1 MALNKTGIIQTIIQA
16 LTLVAVVI
24 ALIIPARVIISKID
38 VISKDVE
45 EIRKSS
51 IGTIA
56 TSPKRELVVD
66 KPADGAEV
74 GYHADVKGYTDNLE
88 LNHYVVVIP
97 VLHPSKW
104 VQRWPVVIEPEGKLS
119 SKAQF
124 GEGGIGLGEEF
135 QILLLATSEKLRP
148 GTLDYEP
155 ADARWS
161 APVTVT
167 RTK

>member
-1 MALNKTGIIQTIIQA
+1 MALNKIVIIQTIIQA

-24 ALIIPARVIISKID
+24 ALIIPTRVIISKID
-38 VISKDVE
+38 VISKNVE
-45 EIRKSS
+45 EIKKSS

-56 TSPKRELVVD
+56 TAPEGELVINEPVD
-66 KPADGAEV
+66 GGEV
-74 GYHADVKGYTDNLE
+74 GYHADVKGHTENPE

-104 VQRWPVVIEPEGKLS
+104 VQQWPVVIEPEGKLS

-124 GEGGIGLGEEF
+124 GEGAIGFGEDF
-135 QILLLATSEKLRP
+135 QVLLLATPDKLKP
-148 GTLDYEP
+148 GTLDHEP

-161 APVTVT
+161 EPVTVT
-167 RTK
+167 RTE